1 MAQRLG
7 RLKAGYPLFNKTGDL
22 DVKIFNRICSIIV
35 IFTTAALI
43 LTFSQ
48 NLLFRSAEVYGFYF
62 NDSRAVSKIYT
73 NLTSS
78 EMADEIAGFMGSF
91 RPEKFEVLEDTGYDM
106 ENVFNEEES
115 VNMMAAKRLLDISGI
130 IFIISLIVTVSI
142 YVYFYRDGKKKVL
155 SDMFKI
161 SMGLVVAGVAA
172 ETALMATNG
181 GRSWI
186 SERMGLL
193 KLGED
198 SQITVLLGADFLN
211 MAAIFLVGLTL
222 IVLAVCTYVNHIV
235 TKPPRIFY

>member
-1 MAQRLG
+1 
-7 RLKAGYPLFNKTGDL
+7 
-22 DVKIFNRICSIIV
+22 
-35 IFTTAALI
+35 
-43 LTFSQ
+43 
-48 NLLFRSAEVYGFYF
+48 
-62 NDSRAVSKIYT
+62 
-73 NLTSS
+73 
-78 EMADEIAGFMGSF
+78 MADEIAGFMGSF

-161 SMGLVVAGVAA
+161 SMGLVVAGVVS

-186 SERMGLL
+186 S
-193 KLGED
+193 D
-198 SQITVLLGADFLN
+198 V
-211 MAAIFLVGLTL
+211 
-222 IVLAVCTYVNHIV
+222 
-235 TKPPRIFY
+235 